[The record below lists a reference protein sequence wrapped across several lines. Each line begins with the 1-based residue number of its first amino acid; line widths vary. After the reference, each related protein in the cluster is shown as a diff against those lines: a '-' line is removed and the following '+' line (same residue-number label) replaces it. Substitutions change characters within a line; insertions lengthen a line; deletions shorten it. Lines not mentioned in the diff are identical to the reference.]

1 LKFGTNSPENFLAY
15 NKFDATYPYDPEK
28 KFPKTGKTLQGGN
41 KINIGNAPNE
51 MNQDWVML
59 IKKK

>member
-1 LKFGTNSPENFLAY
+1 LAY